1 MEILRKEKPSMPIEY
16 SDSDVEL
23 LARTLYGEARD
34 QGEEGMTAVGNVVLN
49 RLNKKSWYGD
59 SIEEIIKMPYQFSVF
74 NPETKPD
81 EFEQDDNY
89 KATISVTI
97 DDPEYIAAREIAL
110 GLLEGKIKD
119 NTGGATHYYN
129 PDEANPSW
137 IDSPKMKSLK
147 KIGDHSFYLE
157 G

>member
-1 MEILRKEKPSMPIEY
+1 MEIL
-16 SDSDVEL
+16 
-23 LARTLYGEARD
+23 
-34 QGEEGMTAVGNVVLN
+34 LN

-59 SIEEIIKMPYQFSVF
+59 SIEEIIKLPYQFSVF

-81 EFEQDDNY
+81 QFEQDDNY
-89 KATISVTI
+89 KATISATV
-97 DDPEYIAAREIAL
+97 DDPDYIAAREIAL
-110 GLLEGKIKD
+110 GLLEGRIKD
-119 NTGGATHYYN
+119 NTDGATHYYN
-129 PDEANPSW
+129 PDEANPTW

>member
-110 GLLEGKIKD
+110 GLLEGKIQD